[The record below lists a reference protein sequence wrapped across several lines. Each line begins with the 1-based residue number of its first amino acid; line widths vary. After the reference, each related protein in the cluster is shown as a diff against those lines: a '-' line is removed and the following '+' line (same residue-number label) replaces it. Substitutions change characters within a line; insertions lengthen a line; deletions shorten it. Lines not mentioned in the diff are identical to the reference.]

1 MKYIVLC
8 VIAFVICIVI
18 GAAISALIGRTLR
31 KRERKLS
38 RPAFVLLTAVIA
50 AAVICAVFFGYLGV
64 YYHADETAL
73 AALENDP
80 DEADASGNGAAVT
93 VTHEGDVW
101 SFDGPGTRSALIFYP
116 GAKVE
121 AAAYAPLM
129 RDLAERGVDCF
140 LADMPFRMAIFGSDA
155 ASGIMTAHESD
166 YENWFIGGHSL
177 GGSIASSYAAD
188 HAEELTGLVLLASYP
203 STQIDDGLI
212 LFSAYGSEDGCLDR
226 DAYEVSREY
235 WPQASRVAEFVQAG
249 GNHAQYGSYGA
260 QRGDGTAEISPEEQR
275 EQTARLIAEVI
286 GSAG

>member
-18 GAAISALIGRTLR
+18 GAAVSALIGRTLR

-101 SFDGPGTRSALIFYP
+101 SFDGPGTRSALIF
-116 GAKVE
+116 
-121 AAAYAPLM
+121 
-129 RDLAERGVDCF
+129 
-140 LADMPFRMAIFGSDA
+140 
-155 ASGIMTAHESD
+155 
-166 YENWFIGGHSL
+166 
-177 GGSIASSYAAD
+177 
-188 HAEELTGLVLLASYP
+188 
-203 STQIDDGLI
+203 
-212 LFSAYGSEDGCLDR
+212 
-226 DAYEVSREY
+226 
-235 WPQASRVAEFVQAG
+235 
-249 GNHAQYGSYGA
+249 
-260 QRGDGTAEISPEEQR
+260 
-275 EQTARLIAEVI
+275 
-286 GSAG
+286 